1 MLEFD
6 KIIKSVINES
16 LSNKADEL
24 TEKIFGKIE
33 SNEDVDKYDLEVGSD
48 YGFDDDDE
56 DYTFMR
62 RGKHSSHGPFHFK
75 RNKRGGE
82 TAFGEKKIK
91 NMKKRIKENVNL
103 KQGPK
108 ELELAAQAMEE
119 EMEEEE

>member
-6 KIIKSVINES
+6 KIIKSIISES
-16 LSNKADEL
+16 LSERADEL
-24 TEKIFGKIE
+24 AGKITNKIE
-33 SNEDVDKYDLEVGSD
+33 SNEDVDKYDLEVGMD
-48 YGFDDDDE
+48 YGFDDDDDDE

-82 TAFGEKKIK
+82 TAFGEKKIA

-108 ELELAAQAMEE
+108 DLELAAQAMEQ
-119 EMEEEE
+119 